1 MRAVI
6 YCRVSTKEQAQN
18 LSLPTQLRACRDYCE
33 REGHEIAETFTDA
46 GESAKTIDR
55 PAFKK
60 LLEYCR
66 LHKRDVQF
74 VVFYNITRFSRNS
87 YDFAIAR
94 TLLQRLGISLRSVNE
109 PLSDDPVG
117 NLTGNILAAIG
128 QFDNDEKA
136 RRAAAGMQAALELGR
151 WPFQAPIGYLNG
163 GPNGRGILI
172 PDPDRAPLV
181 KLAFEEIGTGHRSRP
196 EVLRRVT
203 ALGLTTRSG
212 KPLSAQSF
220 AALLR
225 NRLYA
230 GWVEVAKWGVSARGD
245 FEPLVPDALFRRVQ
259 RLLGGTG
266 GSVRPYRRRHPDFP
280 LRRFVTCG
288 QCETPL
294 TGSWSTGRAKKYAYY
309 HCRKCRGVKIA
320 KLDLEGSFLT
330 LLGRLQPERAYMR
343 LFNEIV
349 LDVWNA
355 RLGEA
360 KTLRSKLEAV
370 VRQKQQ
376 RLDRIEDAF
385 LHERSIDRQT
395 YERQRD
401 KVREQLSLAEMELSD
416 AVLDDLDVEGVLGFA
431 EHVLTNAARLWA
443 ELGIDGKQALQQALF
458 PQGLSFDGQEFGT
471 AVTSL
476 AFKHFETLRP
486 TGTDL
491 ASPRGILPFTMRG
504 AVVPRVA

>member
-18 LSLPTQLRACRDYCE
+18 LSLPTQLRACRAYCE
-33 REGHEIAETFTDA
+33 REGYKVAEAFTDA

-55 PAFKK
+55 PEFKK

-74 VVFYNITRFSRNS
+74 VVFYNITRFSRS
-87 YDFAIAR
+87 SHDFAIAR
-94 TLLQRLGISLRSVNE
+94 TLLQRFGISIRSVNE
-109 PLSDDPVG
+109 LLSDDPVG
-117 NLTGNILAAIG
+117 KLTGNILAAIG

-136 RRAAAGMQAALELGR
+136 RRTAAGMQAALELGR
-151 WPFQAPIGYLNG
+151 WPFRAPIGHLNG
-163 GPNGRGILI
+163 GQSGRGILI

-181 KLAFEEIGTGHRSRP
+181 KLAFEEFGTGHRPRP

-230 GWVEVAKWGVSARGD
+230 GWVDVPKWGVSARGD
-245 FEPLVPDALFRRVQ
+245 FEPLVPDALFRRAQ

-266 GSVRPYRRRHPDFP
+266 DVVRPYQRRHPDFP
-280 LRRFVTCG
+280 LRRFVACG
-288 QCETPL
+288 HCATPL
-294 TGSWSTGRAKKYAYY
+294 TGSWSTGRARKYAYY
-309 HCRKCRGVKIA
+309 HCRKCRSVKVT
-320 KLDLEGSFLT
+320 KLDLESAFLT
-330 LLGRLQPERAYMR
+330 LLGRLQPASGYMR

-355 RLGEA
+355 RRAEA
-360 KTLRSKLEAV
+360 KKLRSKLEAV
-370 VRQKQQ
+370 VRQKRD
-376 RLDRIEDAF
+376 RLDRVEDAF

-401 KVREQLSLAEMELSD
+401 KLREQLSLAEMDLSD

-431 EHVLTNAARLWA
+431 EHVMTNAARLWT
-443 ELGIDGKQALQQALF
+443 ELEIDGKQELQQAIF
-458 PQGLSFDGQEFGT
+458 PEGVSFDGEEFGT

-476 AFKHFETLRP
+476 AFKHFEALRP
-486 TGTDL
+486 TGPDL
-491 ASPRGILPFTMRG
+491 ASPTGFEPVF
-504 AVVPRVA
+504 